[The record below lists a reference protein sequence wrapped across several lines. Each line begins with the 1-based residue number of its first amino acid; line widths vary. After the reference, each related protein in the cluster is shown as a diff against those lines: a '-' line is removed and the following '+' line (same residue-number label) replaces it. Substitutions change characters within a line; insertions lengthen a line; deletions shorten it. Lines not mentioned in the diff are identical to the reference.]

1 MQHEITRPHPLL
13 DGDGNLIEAGWCRA
27 PILAYNREAIR
38 FPREEIREWDYYF
51 AGNDRYGLGFST
63 ASVGSLHRLSVNFM
77 DFQNNIQANDTAFCT
92 PEESVLRSPPT
103 SDGPLHF
110 SWNGAESR
118 YLRNG
123 GETRLKVVFPN
134 LLDGETL
141 DADLRLEM
149 PGGDTTVVVIPF
161 GDAPGMFYYN
171 HKVNCIRVSGGFTLG
186 GLHCDF
192 DGWDAYSVMDWGRGV
207 WPRRNQWYWGSAS
220 GRIGGRPFGFNIGYG
235 FGDTSAAT
243 ENMVVYDGVMH
254 KLEEVSFLIPD
265 GETSFMKP
273 WRFTSSDNRFEMDF
287 TPVLDRHS
295 NPPPGAQYGSDQ
307 HQVFG
312 YFTGRAVLDDGTALP
327 VERLFGFAE
336 KVVNRW

>member
-186 GLHCDF
+186 GLHYDCLLYTSPSPRD
-192 DGWDAYSVMDWGRGV
+192 RG
-207 WPRRNQWYWGSAS
+207 
-220 GRIGGRPFGFNIGYG
+220 
-235 FGDTSAAT
+235 
-243 ENMVVYDGVMH
+243 
-254 KLEEVSFLIPD
+254 
-265 GETSFMKP
+265 
-273 WRFTSSDNRFEMDF
+273 
-287 TPVLDRHS
+287 
-295 NPPPGAQYGSDQ
+295 
-307 HQVFG
+307 
-312 YFTGRAVLDDGTALP
+312 
-327 VERLFGFAE
+327 
-336 KVVNRW
+336 